1 MSSVVAQEE
10 TSQHSNTIS
19 TQGEKVSRDSTGSN
33 QIGSN
38 NSADGEIF
46 TKATAT
52 PEQSIASINNTAST
66 SKHLDPSPALPLANP
81 RKQKSTGI
89 LSLRRSPSGSRK
101 RSESLSASAPKSE
114 LIPPL
119 PTKKEPEQPPKSILT
134 PSSSSSS
141 LSHPATPSPSLSRV
155 PSIQFAPLP
164 QLAPRKRKSSV
175 PLGIAARSAMMQ
187 RRRQIMYGSSTAAN
201 LQNPNDAANTSSAEG
216 RGMWTPAE
224 AEEHMTRQLRSKEKE
239 RDRMLKKQQRELE
252 KDATKSASSSRHGFN
267 DEAEMGNDDPLVVF
281 GRLMKDAWRRVG
293 KKDGNV
299 KADLPAKAQLDSK
312 VNSAVTTKTAP
323 PASEK
328 PVESVAKLDQTAFKE
343 AGDDNRFV
351 NHEPDTSDEYN
362 DDEIDLDPNEVDV
375 SKIATLRAGSPPPPS
390 HNHLLSQSQSE
401 TSSIAGS
408 DETVGSDS
416 TMTSPS
422 PTSPPSPTTPT
433 AHTHTHISTD
443 SPTLE
448 QTLSKNGTRIPVTIE
463 PERSVHRLPS
473 LELTP
478 LSPFLVT

>member
-10 TSQHSNTIS
+10 TSQPSGTIS

-38 NSADGEIF
+38 GSGDGETF

-141 LSHPATPSPSLSRV
+141 LSHPATPSPSLSRS

-187 RRRQIMYGSSTAAN
+187 RRRQIMYGSSTAVN
-201 LQNPNDAANTSSAEG
+201 LQNPKDAADTSSVEG

-252 KDATKSASSSRHGFN
+252 KDATKSASRSRHGFN
-267 DEAEMGNDDPLVVF
+267 DEAEMGHDDPLVVF

-299 KADLPAKAQLDSK
+299 KVDLPAKAQIGSN
-312 VNSAVTTKTAP
+312 VNSADTTTKAP
-323 PASEK
+323 SASEK

-343 AGDDNRFV
+343 AGNDNRFV
-351 NHEPDTSDEYN
+351 NHESDSPDEYN

-375 SKIATLRAGSPPPPS
+375 SKIATLRAGSPPPS
-390 HNHLLSQSQSE
+390 HNHLSSQSQSE

-433 AHTHTHISTD
+433 ARTHTHISTD
-443 SPTLE
+443 SSTLE
-448 QTLSKNGTRIPVTIE
+448 RTLSKNGTRNSVTIE